1 MDQKQTL
8 EAFLKK
14 IESVKENAGVDL
26 TTAEDLSIAVMN
38 LISLEEHFFFTA
50 EKTKKEGYFDTA
62 QEIRTIRKRFLA
74 ELMPDNKGETWC
86 IAKHLLAT
94 TMRLVEV
101 GTKLQQEGEKKRAK
115 EAFDGAYGVYSLFWA
130 LKLGLVKGR
139 AGGDEPG
146 KQSQL
151 EELVGKLADCC
162 NE

>member
-1 MDQKQTL
+1 MDQKLTR
-8 EAFLKK
+8 EEFLKK
-14 IESVKENAGVDL
+14 IESIKEKAGVDL

-50 EKTKKEGYFDTA
+50 EKTKKSEYFDTA
-62 QEIRTIRKRFLA
+62 QEIREMRKQFLA
-74 ELMPDNKGETWC
+74 ELMPENEGETWC
-86 IAKHLLAT
+86 IAKHLLAA

-115 EAFDGAYGVYSLFWA
+115 QIFDGAYKAYSLFWA

-139 AGGDEPG
+139 TDENKPG

-151 EELVGKLADCC
+151 EELVSKLADCC
-162 NE
+162 KE